1 LGRPRK
7 NRNLLEMSGT
17 IRDHPGRY
25 AEESPEPATAGPIGE
40 LPEEFKTGSDALKL
54 TEIWNRIVSTAPI
67 GLLTVSDREFVITL
81 CSVGVDAKRV
91 GTKGQARAREAYAKM
106 LKSIG
111 MTPEGRAI
119 RGIGGKAPTKTA
131 NPLETFT
138 RKRRR
143 AI

>member
-25 AEESPEPATAGPIGE
+25 EGEAPPPETSGPIGDP
-40 LPEEFKTGSDALKL
+40 PESFKLRGDAAKL
-54 TEIWNRIVSTAPI
+54 EALWRKLVAESPI
-67 GLLTVSDREFVITL
+67 GILTVSDREYLETVCIL
-81 CSVGVDAKRV
+81 GIEAKRIWR
-91 GTKGQARAREAYAKM
+91 GQVRAAVDYAKA
-106 LKSIG
+106 LKGLG

-119 RGIGGKAPTKTA
+119 RGIGGKAPTQTA
-131 NPLETFT
+131 NPLETFQ